1 MVANKGFKEKEIMC
15 NFVNSNEV
23 VKLLKKHVES
33 IKVFYIWTIY
43 FYTGW
48 NIKVF
53 SSIGAQY
60 YILQEVSYIRRIGLK
75 LDNDI

>member
-15 NFVNSNEV
+15 HFVNSNKV

-33 IKVFYIWTIY
+33 INIFYIGTIY

-48 NIKVF
+48 TIKVF
-53 SSIGAQY
+53 SSIGA
-60 YILQEVSYIRRIGLK
+60 
-75 LDNDI
+75 